1 MQKSHAT
8 NASNAG
14 KLALS
19 AVAAAAA
26 IGLAPAA
33 LAADLLQLQFS
44 DGRADVRGVEN
55 VNAVLRAVG
64 VRASTVAIP
73 AAVQPILKASQ
84 TRATSAAEQ
93 KTLIASFALNRAQ
106 LLEQIQLAGRTPEVA
121 RGGHL
126 GTAEGDTAP
135 YPKVYDMQAMTPD
148 VQAAVLNRYGRLHV
162 NSSDAGPGIDE
173 VMTVV
178 SGGPF
183 TWMFVLPDATVARL
197 TVNRI
202 AANGPAVRLSY
213 PGMGTHAGY
222 MDPKD
227 GLIVAYAHGPERFV
241 IRFEEST
248 APHAELLN
256 TNPWVNFTGP
266 VPTLLDKVK

>member
-1 MQKSHAT
+1 MQE
-8 NASNAG
+8 SNAN
-14 KLALS
+14 KLRLS
-19 AVAAAAA
+19 AVVAAVAMSM
-26 IGLAPAA
+26 APGAQ
-33 LAADLLQLQFS
+33 AADFVKLQFS

-73 AAVQPILKASQ
+73 DAVKPILKASQ
-84 TRATSAAEQ
+84 TRATSEEEQ
-93 KTLIASFALNRAQ
+93 KALLSSFQLKRAD
-106 LLEQIQLAGRTPEVA
+106 LLEQIRLAGRTPEVA
-121 RGGHL
+121 RGGLL
-126 GTAEGDTAP
+126 GTAEGDSAS
-135 YPKVYDMQAMTPD
+135 YPKIYDMKALTPD
-148 VQAAVLNRYGRLHV
+148 MQTWALNRYGRLHV

-183 TWMFVLPDATVARL
+183 TWMYVLPDATVARL
-197 TVNRI
+197 TVDRI
-202 AANGPAVRLSY
+202 TENGPAVRLSY

-241 IRFEEST
+241 IRFDEST
-248 APHAELLN
+248 APNAQLLS
-256 TNPWVNFTGP
+256 TNPWVDFSGE
-266 VPTLLDKVK
+266 VPKLFPKLK